1 MDRRTARETAFFL
14 LFEYEFKRDEDFEK
28 IVSSAMD
35 ARDIEINEYVERV
48 IKGTISSV
56 EEIDA
61 LISKYAVGWKTNRM
75 SKTSLTI
82 MRLGTYEMLYME
94 DIPFSVSINE
104 AVNLAK
110 KYDHDK
116 APAFINGVLNAIADE
131 KGLKQN

>member
-1 MDRRTARETAFFL
+1 
-14 LFEYEFKRDEDFEK
+14 
-28 IVSSAMD
+28 
-35 ARDIEINEYVERV
+35 
-48 IKGTISSV
+48 
-56 EEIDA
+56 
-61 LISKYAVGWKTNRM
+61 
-75 SKTSLTI
+75 LTI